1 MTLTAIISARGAL
14 PARAPHSTL
23 FRSRMM
29 QGLWGCLLWDWAPLR
44 AASAPRAR
52 QLDTRAPPLCP
63 SRPSQSPSSFVGAR
77 GARGAGSGG
86 RPDWRL
92 QLGSPVPVSKA
103 TARAESA
110 AQSRPRARSRLCK
123 RRAARSQAPGRIAA
137 RKWEQGRGRL
147 SRLVLGPAFP
157 PAHWTGRQA
166 PGLSGQS

>member
-1 MTLTAIISARGAL
+1 MPGPERSAGCCCHSLGIISARGAL
-14 PARAPHSTL
+14 PARTPQSTL

-29 QGLWGCLLWDWAPLR
+29 QGLLSPVGLAPLR
-44 AASAPRAR
+44 AASAP
-52 QLDTRAPPLCP
+52 PLCL
-63 SRPSQSPSSFVGAR
+63 SRPSKSPSSFVGAR
-77 GARGAGSGG
+77 GALGAGRGG

-103 TARAESA
+103 TARAGSA

-123 RRAARSQAPGRIAA
+123 RRAARSQTPGRIAA

-147 SRLVLGPAFP
+147 RGLVLGPAFA

-166 PGLSGQS
+166 PGLPGQS